1 MARPLCSSLL
11 SLLFV
16 TATTMAVKIDGLD
29 GSEPKAP
36 LQTSSHF
43 DSVSE
48 EDMANIFDDL
58 VVESDA
64 EDGSKA
70 RLPSI
75 ALATSRQQDRALRVW
90 NHPRFWESI
99 KKAYPNA
106 NPDQVWVN
114 LCKYDATAFRIV
126 KAFLK
131 FYVTSSKQER
141 LTLGPEEHVIER
153 AVKSARSLNAFWKA
167 LIAAA
172 DAEVLSPLWQR
183 STDNYQLVLK
193 RPKNYPG
200 LADEGPVSKISHW
213 IYHEGAEEMGLATVP
228 EYTTVEMT
236 ARDIG
241 VILRTLWLFANW
253 IPMMPF
259 QHVIFHTLVILFS
272 LGFRQGMITGM
283 KFQDVPVAMVHDP
296 VDPMR

>member
-1 MARPLCSSLL
+1 
-11 SLLFV
+11 
-16 TATTMAVKIDGLD
+16 MAVKIDGLD

-36 LQTSSHF
+36 LQTSSRF
-43 DSVSE
+43 DSISK

-58 VVESDA
+58 VVESNA
-64 EDGSKA
+64 EDGSEA
-70 RLPSI
+70 CSLSI
-75 ALATSRQQDRALRVW
+75 ALATSHQQDRALRAW
-90 NHPRFWESI
+90 NHPKFWDLSDSRIFVRSI

-114 LCKYDATAFRIV
+114 LCKNDATAFCII

-131 FYVTSSKQER
+131 FYVASSKQEW

-153 AVKSARSLNAFWKA
+153 AVKLARSLNAFWKA
-167 LIAAA
+167 LITAA
-172 DAEVLSPLWQR
+172 DAEVLSLLWQR
-183 STDNYQLVLK
+183 SMDNYQLVLK
-193 RPKNYPG
+193 CPKNYPSS
-200 LADEGPVSKISHW
+200 AEEGPVSKISHW

-241 VILRTLWLFANW
+241 VILRTLWLFADW
-253 IPMMPF
+253 IPMTPF
-259 QHVIFHTLVILFS
+259 QHVIFHTLIILFS

-283 KFQDVPVAMVHDP
+283 KFQDVPVAMVRDP